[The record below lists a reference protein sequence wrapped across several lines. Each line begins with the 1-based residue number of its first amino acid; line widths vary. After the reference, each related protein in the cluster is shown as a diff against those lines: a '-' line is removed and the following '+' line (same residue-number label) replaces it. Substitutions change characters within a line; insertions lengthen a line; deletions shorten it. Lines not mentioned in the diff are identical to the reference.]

1 MAGRAGVGRG
11 RVSDRR
17 RREAT
22 TKPGCE
28 ADGGGGW
35 DAWGTAMMRVDFD
48 LPARLITDAAEAEAD
63 PASRW
68 PIAAKETDDAR

>member
-1 MAGRAGVGRG
+1 
-11 RVSDRR
+11 
-17 RREAT
+17 
-22 TKPGCE
+22 
-28 ADGGGGW
+28 
-35 DAWGTAMMRVDFD
+35 MMRVDFD